1 MCFDER
7 KIPAAIVGVLS
18 VIALILAIVMVFL
31 SVRFNNSGL
40 STDLG
45 SMGDYANFAFI
56 FLISASILALLA
68 SICGIITCKV
78 KNRCVAVCF
87 GCSLLPAAVVI
98 TIFGVILG
106 TISHTSDE
114 DLESFCMEDYSE
126 FEATETTD

>member
-1 MCFDER
+1 MCFEER

-18 VIALILAIVMVFL
+18 VIVLILAIVMIFL
-31 SVRFNNSGL
+31 SIRFNNSGL

-45 SMGDYANFAFI
+45 SMSDYSNFAFI
-56 FLISASILALLA
+56 FLMSASILALLA

-87 GCSLLPAAVVI
+87 GCSLLPAALIISV
-98 TIFGVILG
+98 FGVILG

-114 DLESFCMEDYSE
+114 DLQSFCMEDYSQ
-126 FEATETTD
+126 FNSTETSD